1 MRNDL
6 LVGVCGM
13 DCLGLLDGQPLV
25 RDLGLARLHF
35 FHLLAHWAIN
45 SGNLVYL
52 HRSLRRMLHMDIDYV
67 GGKFHFDPL
76 LVGHG

>member
-1 MRNDL
+1 MWNDL
-6 LVGVCGM
+6 LVGVRGVY
-13 DCLGLLDGQPLV
+13 CLGLLDGQPLV
-25 RDLGLARLHF
+25 RDLGLAWLSF

-52 HRSLRRMLHMDIDYV
+52 DRSLRRMFHMDIDYV

-76 LVGHG
+76 LAGHG

>member
-1 MRNDL
+1 
-6 LVGVCGM
+6 M

-35 FHLLAHWAIN
+35 FHPLAHWAIN

-67 GGKFHFDPL
+67 GGNFTLTPCW
-76 LVGHG
+76 LVMVRGKVCVEWMT